1 MQDTHE
7 TKQPDQEMKQLAM
20 RNARN
25 RANTERWD
33 RNVTVF
39 SFAILIIVII
49 LLFQG
54 VGMEIVAPVAVIG
67 LATVWLAGWRQ
78 GRQLFANFYSEEL
91 LKLEQASEEKV
102 KEAEEETIEEKI
114 RKAMRDMWR

>member
-20 RNARN
+20 RKARS

-49 LLFQG
+49 LLFQE
-54 VGMEIVAPVAVIG
+54 VGMGIVTPVAVIG

-78 GRQLFANFYSEEL
+78 GRQLFVHFYSEEL
-91 LKLEQASEEKV
+91 SKLEQASEEKV
-102 KEAEEETIEEKI
+102 EEAEEETIEEKI

>member
-1 MQDTHE
+1 MEDTHE
-7 TKQPDQEMKQLAM
+7 TKQPSEEMKQMAVQ
-20 RNARN
+20 NARS
-25 RANTERWD
+25 RANTQRWD

-39 SFAILIIVII
+39 SFAILTIVII

-67 LATVWLAGWRQ
+67 LGTVWLAGWRQ

-91 LKLEQASEEKV
+91 SKLEQASEEKV
-102 KEAEEETIEEKI
+102 EEAEEETIEEKI